1 MTDKIIPVVMC
12 GGAGTRLW
20 PSSRESRPKQ
30 FLPLMG
36 DLSTFQQT
44 LMRVKDPEI
53 FGRPVVV
60 TNATYR
66 FLVAEQLSKIGIE
79 ADIVLE
85 PSRRDSGPAV
95 AAAAAFVTQRHGD
108 AVICVLAADHVIH
121 DVSGFRANC
130 KAAASAAERGYL
142 VTFGIRP
149 DRAAVEYGYIKPAQD
164 IGNGVNEVA
173 QFVEKPDLAT
183 AQSYVEQGFLWNS
196 GNFVFRAD
204 VVLDQY
210 RAADPDSV
218 NAVSH
223 AVEHAEHALGFTS
236 LDEEAFNRARAI
248 SFDYAVMERTQ
259 KAAVVPASFGWSD
272 VGSWDAVWS
281 LSDKDDAGNAGGA
294 DDLFMSSENSYV
306 SSNGA
311 KVVLLGMKNAVV
323 VSEGDSILVADRECL
338 ADMRGVVAAVRESA
352 PALVQDHAKVLR
364 PWGSYQTLDRGS
376 RFLVKRIVVKP
387 GGRLSLQMHHHR
399 AEHWVVV
406 RGTAKVTVDDS
417 VVMLR
422 ENESTYI
429 PMGSVHRLENPG
441 KIDLELI
448 EIQSGSYL
456 EEDDIVR
463 IEDEYRRT

>member
-20 PSSRESRPKQ
+20 PASRESRPKQ

-36 DLSTFQQT
+36 SLSTFQQT
-44 LMRVKDPEI
+44 LMRTRDPDVY
-53 FGRPVVV
+53 GRPVVI
-60 TNATYR
+60 TNAAYR
-66 FLVAEQLSKIGIE
+66 FLVAEQIAKLGVE

-95 AAAAAFVTQRHGD
+95 AAAAAFVAKRNGNAT
-108 AVICVLAADHVIH
+108 ICVLAADHVVD
-121 DVSGFRANC
+121 DVADFTAAC
-130 KAAASAAERGYL
+130 QAAARAAEQGYL

-149 DRAAVEYGYIKPAQD
+149 DRPAVEYGYIKPAGE
-164 IGNGVNEVA
+164 IGAGVRAVER
-173 QFVEKPDLAT
+173 FVEKPDRTSAE
-183 AQSYVEQGFLWNS
+183 SYVGQGFLWNS
-196 GNFVFRAD
+196 GNFVFRTDA
-204 VVLDQY
+204 VLDQY

-218 NAVSH
+218 DAVVH
-223 AVEHAEHALGFTS
+223 AVEAAEHDLGFFS
-236 LDEEAFNRARAI
+236 LSEEAFSRARAI
-248 SFDYAVMERTQ
+248 SFDYAVMERTD

-281 LSDKDDAGNAGGA
+281 LSPKDGAGNAGGS
-294 DDLFMSSENSYV
+294 DSLFMNSENSFV
-306 SSNGA
+306 ASNGA
-311 KVVLLGMKNAVV
+311 KVVLLGMKDAVV
-323 VSEGDSILVADRECL
+323 ISEGDSILVADRHRL
-338 ADMRGVVAAVRESA
+338 AEMKGVVAAVREKA
-352 PALVQDHAKVLR
+352 PELVQDHTKVLR

-376 RFLVKRIVVKP
+376 RFHVKRIVVKP

-406 RGTAKVTVDDS
+406 RGTARVTVDDS

-463 IEDEYRRT
+463 IEDEYKRT